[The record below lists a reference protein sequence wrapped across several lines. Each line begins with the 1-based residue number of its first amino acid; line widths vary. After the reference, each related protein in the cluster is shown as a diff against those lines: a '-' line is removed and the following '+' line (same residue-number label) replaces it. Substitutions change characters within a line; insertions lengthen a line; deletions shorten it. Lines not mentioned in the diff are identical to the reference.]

1 MGCIRVGVLQAAIK
15 EGRKMTQK
23 DAEYEIAEARE
34 IGESTTNQR
43 SWAYRL
49 KLRELLGE
57 KLTAAQRA
65 MWREAVKSASTP

>member
-1 MGCIRVGVLQAAIK
+1 
-15 EGRKMTQK
+15 MTQK

-34 IGESTTNQR
+34 IGESTTNPR

-65 MWREAVKSASTP
+65 MWREAVKSASTQ